1 MSLTGNHM
9 SSRITA
15 LGLTLLSLAALAPAA
30 HAAGC
35 LPVAAYR
42 DRYAQGLRAYKA
54 ARAAL
59 IREIHLAGAMN
70 AAPSSKGYARWNSAD
85 AESARAEDAYTKV
98 VHLQGSYADALKCHS
113 ATDAAALQPYLY
125 ALTNLEIA
133 GNLLSQ
139 ARGEMITKCDS
150 ALGPYMP
157 YFRAADQAAAMAK
170 KVAAGDVKS
179 RFPSDYIAQE
189 PDELANMREIPNR
202 CGG

>member
-1 MSLTGNHM
+1 M
-9 SSRITA
+9 SSRLTA
-15 LGLTLLSLAALAPAA
+15 LGLTLLCLATVAQAT

-35 LPVAAYR
+35 TPVAAYR
-42 DRYAQGLRAYKA
+42 HRYAQGLQAYA
-54 ARAAL
+54 GVRAAL

-85 AESARAEDAYTKV
+85 AESARAEDAYTKI
-98 VHLQGSYADALKCHS
+98 VHLQNSYGDALKCHS
-113 ATDAAALQPYLY
+113 AADVAALQPYLY

-157 YFRAADQAAAMAK
+157 YIHAADQAVAMAK
-170 KVAAGDVKS
+170 KVASGGVKS

-189 PDELANMREIPNR
+189 PDELANMREIPDE
-202 CGG
+202 CPQ